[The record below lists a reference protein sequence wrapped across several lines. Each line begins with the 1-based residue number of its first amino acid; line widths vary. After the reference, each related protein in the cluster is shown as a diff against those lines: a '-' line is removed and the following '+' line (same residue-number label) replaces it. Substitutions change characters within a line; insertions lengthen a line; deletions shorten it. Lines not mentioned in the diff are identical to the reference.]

1 MVAGTYMTGIL
12 PIKKYAHQS
21 AVSDFRE
28 YTMVDSAQY
37 APYVGFDEAEVE
49 ALCAEHG
56 LDVSEVR
63 RWCDGVPIL
72 VITVTYDVK
81 TKVCDSGNTSF
92 IVLFSAGVP
101 SELCVD
107 GVAGEGEFSERRGF
121 RGRSGFG
128 RVDCACNLPY
138 ASPTWL

>member
-1 MVAGTYMTGIL
+1 MTGIL

-37 APYVGFDEAEVE
+37 APCVGFGEAEVE
-49 ALCAEHG
+49 ALCAVHG
-56 LDVSEVR
+56 LDVSDAR

-92 IVLFSAGVP
+92 IGK
-101 SELCVD
+101 
-107 GVAGEGEFSERRGF
+107 RQK
-121 RGRSGFG
+121 
-128 RVDCACNLPY
+128 
-138 ASPTWL
+138 